1 MVLPSVVLMV
11 LRKAQQSV
19 VLLAL
24 QLALLSVLLWAAP
37 MALQMVPLM
46 VDLSVRSWGQILPI
60 HLNCRS
66 RGGAP
71 AASSTSSGASCNRGV
86 PVQNSDTTRTL
97 LGRWSGRLG
106 WCSETSAGVVQSLA
120 CACVWCSLSAGLACR
135 DWQAGVEAAGT
146 QVVIMQSSR

>member
-46 VDLSVRSWGQILPI
+46 VVLSVRSWGQKLPI

-71 AASSTSSGASCNRGV
+71 AASSTSSGASCDRGV
-86 PVQNSDTTRTL
+86 PVHNSDTTRTL
-97 LGRWSGRLG
+97 LGVADWAGAARLVQAQCSRWHVRACSVASPQGWRAGIGRLA
-106 WCSETSAGVVQSLA
+106 WRL
-120 CACVWCSLSAGLACR
+120 
-135 DWQAGVEAAGT
+135 
-146 QVVIMQSSR
+146 QVLRC